1 VSEARLVVAA
11 RCALALA
18 VATPLAVHLCWLPLA
33 CSREV
38 AFYKAATV
46 AAASAPS
53 TPAGIAQARRN
64 LAGLLALERR
74 CPPDVDLSMMAGANA
89 MVLGRSEL
97 AVAAYRRALAVE
109 GRPEVYLTLGL
120 AQLAAQR
127 KAEAIDSLT
136 LAARFNP
143 YILNR
148 LPEPV
153 ATAVRAQLAARAPA
167 R

>member
-1 VSEARLVVAA
+1 LSEARLLVVA

-18 VATPLAVHLCWLPLA
+18 VATMLAVHLCWLPLV
-33 CSREV
+33 CSRQV
-38 AFYKAATV
+38 AFYKTATL
-46 AAASAPS
+46 ATASARS

-64 LAGLLALERR
+64 LEGLLALERR
-74 CPPDVDLSMMAGANA
+74 CSPDVDLSMMAGANA

-109 GRPEVYLTLGL
+109 GRPEVYLALGL

-127 KAEAIDSLT
+127 KGEAIDSLT

-143 YILNR
+143 YVLDK
-148 LPEPV
+148 LSEPV
-153 ATAVRAQLAARAPA
+153 ATAVRARLAARPPS